1 MQKFDVLKI
10 GTDLYL
16 IVQAEHLLE
25 LNTIILLPM
34 LPIRALP
41 ALRKLTIDVQIE
53 GDPYRIRAHMPLTV
67 DAQRL
72 RHLKPVDQ
80 LSPEEGQK
88 VMDGLYAI
96 LWGL

>member
-1 MQKFDVLKI
+1 MRKFDIFKI
-10 GTDLYL
+10 GADLYL
-16 IVQAEHLLE
+16 VVQAEYLLE
-25 LNTIILLPM
+25 LNTVVLLPI

-41 ALRKLTIDVQIE
+41 ALSRITIDVEIK

-67 DAQRL
+67 DAHRL
-72 RHLKPVDQ
+72 RRLKPVHQ
-80 LSPEEGQK
+80 LPPDEGQK

>member
-1 MQKFDVLKI
+1 MQKFDVFRI
-10 GTDLYL
+10 GGDLYL
-16 IVQAEHLLE
+16 VVQADHLLE
-25 LNTIILLPM
+25 LNTVVLVPVLPSD
-34 LPIRALP
+34 ALP

-72 RHLKPVDQ
+72 RNLTPVHR
-80 LSPEEGQK
+80 LPPEEGQK
-88 VMDGLYAI
+88 VMDGLNTI